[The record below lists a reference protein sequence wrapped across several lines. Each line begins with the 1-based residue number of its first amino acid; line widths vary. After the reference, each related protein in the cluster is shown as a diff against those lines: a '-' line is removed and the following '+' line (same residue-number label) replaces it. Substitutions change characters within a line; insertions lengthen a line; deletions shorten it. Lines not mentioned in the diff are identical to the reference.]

1 MTIYSAI
8 RNWKDN
14 AKFWQKE
21 ESQEPMRDRIETMY
35 EIHRVMM
42 SQALESIVRELL
54 LAYPEYRT
62 FGEDANTDN
71 IYDFKLSFGYGVWN
85 AIVAEEFIDL
95 FAFTDYEFDFTQFEC
110 NVLWQYFDVIMHPLP
125 PS

>member
-14 AKFWQKE
+14 ANFWQKE
-21 ESQEPMRDRIETMY
+21 ENQEPMRDRIETMY

-42 SQALESIVRELL
+42 SQVLKSIARELKRWSYHPFNDHPL
-54 LAYPEYRT
+54 
-62 FGEDANTDN
+62 NTDN
-71 IYDFKLSFGYGVWN
+71 IHDFRMSFGFGRWN
-85 AIVAEEFIDL
+85 EIVAEQFIDL
-95 FAFTDYEFDFTQFEC
+95 FRSDIEFDFTQFEC
-110 NVLWQYFDVIMHPLP
+110 NVLWQYFDVIMDPLP